1 MLESTP
7 LMKQY
12 KEIKDKHQNAILF
25 FRVGDFYETF
35 FEDAKLI
42 SKELGLTLT
51 KRSREKNIDI
61 PLAGVPY
68 HSISTYIS
76 KLISL
81 GYNVAICDQVEN
93 PKDAKGI
100 VRREVTKIIT
110 PGTVVDTEFLDDKKN
125 NYVMSINI
133 DEKKNIVGMAYT
145 DLTTSEFFATEIKE
159 KNIDLLIYRLVGEIN
174 KIAPAEIVMDIK
186 NYDKFYKSLEKY
198 ILNQKIQINTIEK
211 VKDAKK
217 FICDTF
223 NIISIS
229 VFNLDDK
236 ENALLSS
243 ANLINYIKELQKIDE
258 IPFTKISYNI
268 VDEFMDLNLTTQN
281 NLDIFPKRNGDSKAT
296 LLGVLD
302 ECVTSMGSRYLK
314 RILKNPILDINELEK
329 RYNLI
334 DYFFSNVVLREEVRE
349 VLKNIYDIERIISKI
364 NLGTE
369 NGKDFLALKYSI
381 SECLKLDNL
390 LDSKIININN
400 KKLKELYN
408 IIENTINENAPFS
421 IREGGILKDGV
432 SKELDELRDISE
444 NGKTYILN
452 LEASEKQ
459 KTGIKTLKIKYNK
472 IFGYFIEITKNNI
485 DLVPDYYIR
494 KQTLVNNERYII
506 PELKEYEDKILGA
519 KSRINTIEYEI
530 FKEISRSINEYRDII
545 LDLSK
550 GIAFLDL
557 IVNFAHIAVKNNYV
571 RPTISNNFDLEI
583 DGARHVI
590 VENLIK
596 PEKYIENN
604 VHFDNE
610 KSLIILTGPNMSGK
624 STYMKSI
631 ALNIIMA
638 HIGCFVA
645 AKSAN
650 IPLTDKIFTRLGASD
665 DMLSGQST
673 FMLEMTEVA
682 NILHSATKNSFIILD
697 EVGRGTSTYD
707 GISIATAITEYIH
720 NKIGA
725 KTIFATHYHELTEL
739 EKELENSVNFRVE
752 VKENGK
758 EVIFLRKIVNGGADR
773 SYGIEVA
780 KLSGIPKEIL
790 IRARKIL
797 FKLEKRRHII
807 EEKMKNEQMLLFNTF
822 IDNNEDIEENGKI
835 EVNKKENDILEEL
848 KSIDVNSLKPIDALL
863 KLNDLVNRLKKN

>member
-1 MLESTP
+1 MSESTP

-51 KRSREKNIDI
+51 KRSREKNVDI

-93 PKDAKGI
+93 PKDVKGI
-100 VRREVTKIIT
+100 VKREVTKIIT
-110 PGTVVDTEFLDDKKN
+110 PGTVIDTEFLDDKKN
-125 NYVMSINI
+125 NYIMSVNI
-133 DEKKNIVGMAYT
+133 DDKKNIVGMAYT
-145 DLTTSEFFATEIKE
+145 DLTTSEFVSTEIEE
-159 KNIDLLIYRLVGEIN
+159 KNLDLLMYKLAGEIN

-186 NYDKFYKSLEKY
+186 NYDKFYKNLEKY
-198 ILNQKIQINTIEK
+198 ILKQKIQINVIEK
-211 VKDAKK
+211 VRDAKK
-217 FICDTF
+217 FICDVF

-229 VFNLDDK
+229 VFNLEDK
-236 ENALLSS
+236 ENALISS
-243 ANLINYIKELQKIDE
+243 ANLINYIKDLQKIDE
-258 IPFTKISYNI
+258 IPFTKISYN
-268 VDEFMDLNLTTQN
+268 VADEFMELNLTTQN
-281 NLDIFPKRNGDSKAT
+281 NLDLFPKKNGDSKAT

-302 ECVTSMGSRYLK
+302 ECITSMGSRYLK

-329 RYNLI
+329 RYDLI
-334 DYFFSNVVLREEVRE
+334 DYFFSNVVLREEIRE
-349 VLKNIYDIERIISKI
+349 ILKNIYDIERIISKI

-421 IREGGILKDGV
+421 IREGGILKSGV

-459 KTGIKTLKIKYNK
+459 KTGIKTLKIKYSK

-557 IVNFAHIAVKNNYV
+557 IVNFAHISVKNNYV

-596 PEKYIENN
+596 PEKYIEND
-604 VHFDNE
+604 VKFDNE

-631 ALNIIMA
+631 ALNIIMS

-707 GISIATAITEYIH
+707 GISIATSITEYIH

-780 KLSGIPKEIL
+780 KLSGIPNEIL
-790 IRARKIL
+790 TRARSIL
-797 FKLEKRRHII
+797 VKLEKRRHII
-807 EEKMKNEQMLLFNTF
+807 EEKIKNEQMLLFNTF
-822 IDNNEDIEENGKI
+822 TENNEYNEEI
-835 EVNKKENDILEEL
+835 EVNKKENEILEEL
-848 KSIDVNSLKPIDALL
+848 KNIDVESLKPIDALL